1 MEDKVHEKHAIEHSR
16 KEKLSDWVHVMKY
29 VELALA
35 IFTKKEQEKSYN
47 RCKKK
52 HIIKVQLI
60 ENEDNKKIIH
70 CQVELEGRNADL
82 TIFKSDRQNG
92 NCFEN
97 SS

>member
-1 MEDKVHEKHAIEHSR
+1 MIRTADAVTVQPIER
-16 KEKLSDWVHVMKY
+16 P
-29 VELALA
+29 
-35 IFTKKEQEKSYN
+35 KKNKKN
-47 RCKKK
+47 RITVIKK

-82 TIFKSDRQNG
+82 TIFKSDRRSG

>member
-1 MEDKVHEKHAIEHSR
+1 MIRTADAVTVQPIKR
-16 KEKLSDWVHVMKY
+16 P
-29 VELALA
+29 
-35 IFTKKEQEKSYN
+35 KKEQEKSYN